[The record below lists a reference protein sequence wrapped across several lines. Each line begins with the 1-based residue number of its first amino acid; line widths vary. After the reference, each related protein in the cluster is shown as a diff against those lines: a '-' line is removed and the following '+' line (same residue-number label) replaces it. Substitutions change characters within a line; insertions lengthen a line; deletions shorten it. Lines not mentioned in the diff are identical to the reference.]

1 MLIQCQLDLVADTMA
16 RDCYKQEAEKLCEK
30 LSLARQQQDALLT
43 LHRKIQDFQELA
55 VSSLSFVFCCLC
67 WGGWGEDSSAA
78 ALNQLPWKDEKQ
90 PWSVIPTLELY
101 QKQHSGNS

>member
-1 MLIQCQLDLVADTMA
+1 MLIQCQLDVVADTTA

-55 VSSLSFVFCCLC
+55 VSSVFCLLGGRRGRTVQQLHSISCL
-67 WGGWGEDSSAA
+67 G
-78 ALNQLPWKDEKQ
+78 
-90 PWSVIPTLELY
+90 LE
-101 QKQHSGNS
+101 G